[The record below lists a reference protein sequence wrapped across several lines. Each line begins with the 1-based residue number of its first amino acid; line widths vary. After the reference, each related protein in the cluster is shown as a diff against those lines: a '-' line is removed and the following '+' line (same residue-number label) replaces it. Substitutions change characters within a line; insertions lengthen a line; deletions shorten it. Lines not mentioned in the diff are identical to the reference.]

1 MTIATPTL
9 GFGEALNAAT
19 SKIFKMKGRARRSE
33 FWWTQLLV
41 YILSIFLTPIGG
53 FIFSLLTIALKV
65 RRLHDVGR
73 SGWWLAISIILDI
86 ALFIATSCII
96 ISCIVSYSDTDY
108 LDNFLSSILKY
119 FLFFLAIAIYKLVLF
134 IFYCMDSDPDTNSYG
149 PSPKYIEE
157 VE

>member
-1 MTIATPTL
+1 MIIATPSF
-9 GFGEALNAAT
+9 GFGKAINAAT
-19 SKIFKMKGRARRSE
+19 SKIFTMNGRARRSE

-86 ALFIATSCII
+86 VSVIVVLYII
-96 ISCIVSYSDTDY
+96 GCVISYSDTDS
-108 LDNFLSSILKY
+108 LENLGFSILNY
-119 FLFFLAIAIYKLVLF
+119 FLFFLAIAIYKLILL

-157 VE
+157 EE